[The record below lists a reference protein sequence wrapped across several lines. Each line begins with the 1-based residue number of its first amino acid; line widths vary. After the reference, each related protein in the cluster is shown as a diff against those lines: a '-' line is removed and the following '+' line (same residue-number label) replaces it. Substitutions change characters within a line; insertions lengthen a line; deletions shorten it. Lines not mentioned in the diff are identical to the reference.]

1 MKKIFFL
8 AVIAIF
14 IGAMAQSCCP
24 QSCESQPLYDQTELV
39 ADAQTTLD
47 AIAAVDAAVDA
58 AAELPPVKYG
68 ELTLIAQDGSLRVY
82 HLQYEDMEF
91 ILSCYTGAG
100 AGGIV
105 QLE

>member
-14 IGAMAQSCCP
+14 IGALAQSCCP
-24 QSCESQPLYDQTELV
+24 KTCEAQPPSDYAATIDVDQLH
-39 ADAQTTLD
+39 ADLTA
-47 AIAAVDAAVDA
+47 AIDA

-68 ELTLIAQDGSLRVY
+68 TLTSIAQDGYLKIY
-82 HLQYEDMEF
+82 HLQYGDKEF

-105 QLE
+105 QIE